1 LLRRNNYLGDIW
13 KTEPKLLNIRIDV
26 YPSKPDIATVQR
38 SSDAIPEMVMRASI
52 PLYDGDSIIHYS
64 GAVAL
69 PSTVRSA
76 PPRKQ
81 SLWGAVTSK
90 VSGFFLWLER
100 SAERARYRELERFL
114 GEATDV
120 CDLERRIRDV
130 EQSRGGLFDPYS

>member
-1 LLRRNNYLGDIW
+1 
-13 KTEPKLLNIRIDV
+13 
-26 YPSKPDIATVQR
+26 
-38 SSDAIPEMVMRASI
+38 MRASI

-69 PSTVRSA
+69 PATVRSA
-76 PPRKQ
+76 PPQKRGA
-81 SLWGAVTSK
+81 WGAVKSAI
-90 VSGFFLWLER
+90 SGFFLWLER
-100 SAERARYRELERFL
+100 SAERARYSELERYL